1 MTNTTETVAAA
12 EKLFVEGRDAGLTKD
27 EILIKM
33 FSELEMPLT
42 EANKTYTRLA
52 KERGETARV
61 TFRSE
66 LYKLGRLGPVTDE
79 MMTELQKVHGTENT
93 KRHWKQFV
101 GIQKLINDIWSAK
114 E

>member
-1 MTNTTETVAAA
+1 MTKQDMAAAA
-12 EKLFVEGRDAGLTKD
+12 EKLFVEGRENGLSKD
-27 EILIKM
+27 EIIIGM
-33 FSELEMPLT
+33 FSELKIPLT
-42 EANKTYTRLA
+42 EANKVYGRLA
-52 KERGETARV
+52 KERGESARI